1 MAKQATLPNV
11 VPPLTPLQRAAETF
25 LLADQEA
32 ADLKERSNKRKDE
45 MIDLARRL
53 GQDFVKV
60 RDDQGFLDTFAFESK
75 AAVRHSKLLDVKI
88 VKHDDPV
95 NA

>member
-60 RDDQGFLDTFAFESK
+60 RDDQGFLHTFAFESK